1 MAAMSPGIS
10 KVSALKRTTEVMM
23 HREGGDPQRKR
34 AYSASYGHHCHQGV
48 PLSLLYFPINA
59 NAPVIA
65 CAIAGNLLFG
75 ISNLGLIKRNFAAR
89 LDNRLFAN
97 TQL

>member
-1 MAAMSPGIS
+1 
-10 KVSALKRTTEVMM
+10 
-23 HREGGDPQRKR
+23 
-34 AYSASYGHHCHQGV
+34 
-48 PLSLLYFPINA
+48 LSLLYFPINA

-75 ISNLGLIKRNFAAR
+75 ISNLGLIKRNFAAP

>member
-1 MAAMSPGIS
+1 MILNEVAYNASPVTI
-10 KVSALKRTTEVMM
+10 AN
-23 HREGGDPQRKR
+23 
-34 AYSASYGHHCHQGV
+34 QGA

-75 ISNLGLIKRNFAAR
+75 ISNLGLIKRNFAAP
-89 LDNRLFAN
+89 LDNWLFAN